1 MDFEEVLGALEN
13 LHELKKFFDSG
24 VSTVSTG
31 VSIVFAFIAIINLV
45 QCFFGYKLFK
55 LLSAIVGSFVGVIV
69 GSNICVFLHLDSATI
84 PVILFCAIGGA
95 VLAFRV
101 YKLGVFVYTGFLPGL
116 IAGFLSQEL
125 ASFFIVFAIFGV
137 LGVILSRPYLIAST
151 SIPSGIAAGMS
162 IMIVF
167 KMNNTA
173 AGVFI
178 GLILAII
185 GFIYQWKTTKDI
197 VHKPKK
203 KQVDSE
209 ESAVE
214 NNPDKPNQ
222 PDYDYSI
229 KYINIKLAYCSLA
242 LLIVHAILSILHVS
256 SIVASLCF
264 LASFVCFFG
273 GAFKKI
279 PKGPDGKP
287 LKCEDI
293 ISPSDAANVFV
304 FKKPRIKPLAI
315 GVVLFLVY
323 LFVHSMIY
331 YLYYIP
337 RFIIDLLLQL
347 KSVGL
352 FLACYSFMYRFVP
365 AECNT
370 AADPTKTTNDTVP
383 VELVDAGMIQADTNS
398 TDEDTSSST
407 ASASAT
413 ASSTAS
419 ASAPASAPASSFD
432 LDKLKTSAKSLIETV
447 PYIFKDAKIPD
458 SLKDFNLKD
467 YQFSFNSPSIPLLI
481 GGLAIILIGTIF
493 NFKVLNILGLIV
505 IAVSFIH
512 KTSQQ

>member
-1 MDFEEVLGALEN
+1 MDFEEALDT
-13 LHELKKFFDSG
+13 LQYLLELKRFFDS
-24 VSTVSTG
+24 SVSTG
-31 VSIVFAFIAIINLV
+31 VSIVFAFVAIINLV

-55 LLSAIVGSFVGVIV
+55 LLSTIVGSFVGAIV
-69 GSNICVFLHLDSATI
+69 GIIICASLHLNSATI

-95 VLAFRV
+95 VLAFSV

-116 IAGFLSQEL
+116 IAALLSQEPVI
-125 ASFFIVFAIFGV
+125 FFIVFAFFGV

-162 IMIVF
+162 IMIIF

-178 GLILAII
+178 GLVLAII

-197 VHKPKK
+197 VHEPKK
-203 KQVDSE
+203 KQVDPE
-209 ESAVE
+209 KSAVE
-214 NNPDKPNQ
+214 NNPDKPSQ
-222 PDYDYSI
+222 PDHDYSI

-256 SIVASLCF
+256 SIITSLCF

-273 GAFKKI
+273 GAFKDI

-304 FKKPRIKPLAI
+304 FKKPRIKPLVI

-323 LFVHSMIY
+323 LFVYSKRD
-331 YLYYIP
+331 YLYYYDIP

-370 AADPTKTTNDTVP
+370 TTDPTKTTNDTVP
-383 VELVDAGMIQADTNS
+383 VELVDAGMIQEDTNS
-398 TDEDTSSST
+398 TDEYNSSST
-407 ASASAT
+407 APDVSISQ
-413 ASSTAS
+413 
-419 ASAPASAPASSFD
+419 PDQPSAPASSFD
-432 LDKLKTSAKSLIETV
+432 LDKLKTSAKSLIDTV

-458 SLKDFNLKD
+458 SLKDFKLKD

-512 KTSQQ
+512 KTSQQE